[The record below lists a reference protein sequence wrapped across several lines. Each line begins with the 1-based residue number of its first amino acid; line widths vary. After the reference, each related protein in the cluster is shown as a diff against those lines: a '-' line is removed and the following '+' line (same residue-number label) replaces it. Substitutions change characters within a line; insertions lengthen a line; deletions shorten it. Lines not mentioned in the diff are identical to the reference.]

1 MTVRKADKI
10 CGKTDKNWKE
20 SIYKIM
26 HFYTD
31 QRRADAKIPLLP
43 FRETDIISQVA
54 VLESN
59 CYSIGRREYKNGA
72 VKCGDR

>member
-1 MTVRKADKI
+1 MTVRKVDKI

-31 QRRADAKIPLLP
+31 QRRADEKEKTFEMRRKHLISGAF
-43 FRETDIISQVA
+43 FRKGAHISFFF
-54 VLESN
+54 LS
-59 CYSIGRREYKNGA
+59 GRPI
-72 VKCGDR
+72 

>member
-1 MTVRKADKI
+1 MTVRKVDKI

-31 QRRADAKIPLLP
+31 QRRADEKEKTFFFEI
-43 FRETDIISQVA
+43 V
-54 VLESN
+54 ES
-59 CYSIGRREYKNGA
+59 I
-72 VKCGDR
+72 